1 MRNRHLRTIIAL
13 QLIFL
18 FLITNT
24 ALSAKPGHLKESW
37 LVSDWWK
44 RPQILK
50 KMEVSD
56 QQIYRMQ
63 EIYQARSKAISEAR
77 SAFEKERGRM
87 RVLLTQSQLD
97 DNDIK
102 LQMDALESSL
112 SRLLHAEMEMNY
124 EMAKELTEDQ
134 RQILGAI
141 VFKPGDRKYQR
152 GSKQHSTSEKQKL
165 ERRYHRF

>member
-18 FLITNT
+18 FLTTNT
-24 ALSAKPGHLKESW
+24 ALSAKPGRLKESW
-37 LVSDWWK
+37 LISDWWK
-44 RPQILK
+44 RPQIFK

-56 QQIYRMQ
+56 QQIDRIQ
-63 EIYQARSKAISEAR
+63 EIYRAQSKAISEAR

-87 RVLLTQSQLD
+87 RLLITQNQLND
-97 DNDIK
+97 DDIR

-112 SRLLHAEMEMNY
+112 SRILRAEMEMNY

-134 RQILGAI
+134 RQILSTIA
-141 VFKPGDRKYQR
+141 FKPSDLKYKR